1 MRVSEAQVRASPCP
15 EASPGPSRALLCPTA
30 TLVSPLR
37 PLRGWSVDGPV
48 ALVQA
53 WSVNSPSHPPRPDH
67 DMHTGPRSCCRQ
79 TSSLLSPKRKGH
91 GGSSGAGSASPAE
104 RACTRPGRPTPGALV
119 RGSLPGAPLNCPTG
133 SRDGV
138 ESP

>member
-15 EASPGPSRALLCPTA
+15 EASPGPSRALLRPTA
-30 TLVSPLR
+30 TLASPLR
-37 PLRGWSVDGPV
+37 PLRGWSADGPV

-79 TSSLLSPKRKGH
+79 TDAQPPEPQRKGARAELRCWV
-91 GGSSGAGSASPAE
+91 SLTCGAGLHPPWKADP
-104 RACTRPGRPTPGALV
+104 
-119 RGSLPGAPLNCPTG
+119 
-133 SRDGV
+133 
-138 ESP
+138 